1 MQETA
6 SNLKNKMTK
15 FFLGFFWMMGL
26 IFLAEGASNV
36 QNDKG
41 EKSRQFIQDL
51 GDRAIKS
58 LTGRE
63 LSIQERRNRFEQMFV
78 EDFDY
83 ERIGKFV
90 LGRFR
95 QGVLK
100 EDMERYLKL
109 FKSTIVSTYA
119 ARFGEYN
126 HEKFKATSGK
136 ISDGRGTSVIVSS
149 QIIRPNDSKVM
160 IEWHLYEDKEKFLK
174 IYDVVVEGVSMALT
188 QRSEFTGIL
197 QSKNGIK
204 GLIEELGNRQ
214 QNSNSNKNNTS
225 KSKG

>member
-1 MQETA
+1 MQVVI
-6 SNLKNKMTK
+6 SNLRNKITK
-15 FFLGFFWMMGL
+15 VFSGL
-26 IFLAEGASNV
+26 LLICFTFLAEGADP
-36 QNDKG
+36 QNDKA
-41 EKSRQFIQDL
+41 EQARQFIQDL

-58 LTGRE
+58 LTGKE
-63 LSIQERRNRFEQMFV
+63 LTIQERRNRFEQMFV

-83 ERIGKFV
+83 GRIGKFV

-95 QGVLK
+95 RGAIV
-100 EDMERYLKL
+100 EDIERYLKL

-126 HEKFKATSGK
+126 HEQFKATSGRVADDK
-136 ISDGRGTSVIVSS
+136 GTSMIVSS
-149 QIIRPNDSKVM
+149 QIVRPNDSKVM
-160 IEWHLYEDKEKFLK
+160 IEWHLYENKQKVLK

-204 GLIEELGNRQ
+204 GLIEELENRQ
-214 QNSNSNKNNTS
+214 KSSNSNNKNNSS
-225 KSKG
+225 KSKA

>member
-1 MQETA
+1 MI
-6 SNLKNKMTK
+6 K
-15 FFLGFFWMMGL
+15 FFLGVFLVIGNV
-26 IFLAEGASNV
+26 FLAEAGEALKGGESQNNV

-41 EKSRQFIQDL
+41 EKARQFIQDL

-58 LTGRE
+58 LTGKE
-63 LSIQERRNRFEQMFV
+63 LTIQERRNRFEKMFV

-95 QGVLK
+95 KGGAA
-100 EDMERYLKL
+100 EDIERYLKL

-126 HEKFKATSGK
+126 HEKFKATSGRVSNNK
-136 ISDGRGTSVIVSS
+136 GTSMIVSS

-160 IEWHLYEDKEKFLK
+160 IEWHIYENSQKLLK

-197 QSKNGIK
+197 QSENGIK
-204 GLIEELGNRQ
+204 GLIEELENRQ
-214 QNSNSNKNNTS
+214 KNPNANKANSSP
-225 KSKG
+225 SKG

>member
-1 MQETA
+1 MKEATNN
-6 SNLKNKMTK
+6 SRNRITK
-15 FFLGFFWMMGL
+15 FFQGFLWMMCL
-26 IFLAEGASNV
+26 TFLAEGANPQS
-36 QNDKG
+36 DKG
-41 EKSRQFIQDL
+41 EKARQFIQDL

-58 LTGRE
+58 LTGKE
-63 LSIQERRNRFEQMFV
+63 LTIQERRNRFEKMFV

-95 QGVLK
+95 QGVVK

-136 ISDGRGTSVIVSS
+136 VSDAKGTSLVVSS

-160 IEWHLYEDKEKFLK
+160 IEWHLYEDKQKLLK

-204 GLIEELGNRQ
+204 GLIEELENRQ
-214 QNSNSNKNNTS
+214 QSSPNKNNIS